1 MLRSGSVEVKLK
13 STESTQKPV
22 LSGQKSGKPEKGKNP
37 PLAEVKEEAK
47 EEKKGGQVRGKKGK
61 NKKIKEKYKDQDEE
75 EREMRMKILQVF
87 SQILIFFYEFDINN
101 VSNVFLKKAHD
112 LKMLKL

>member
-22 LSGQKSGKPEKGKNP
+22 LSSQKSGKPEKGKKP
-37 PLAEVKEEAK
+37 PLAGVKEEAK
-47 EEKKGGQVRGKKGK
+47 EEKKVGQVRGKKGK

-87 SQILIFFYEFDINN
+87 FSQFLFEFDII
-101 VSNVFLKKAHD
+101 VSNVLLKIAHD
-112 LKMLKL
+112 HKMLKS